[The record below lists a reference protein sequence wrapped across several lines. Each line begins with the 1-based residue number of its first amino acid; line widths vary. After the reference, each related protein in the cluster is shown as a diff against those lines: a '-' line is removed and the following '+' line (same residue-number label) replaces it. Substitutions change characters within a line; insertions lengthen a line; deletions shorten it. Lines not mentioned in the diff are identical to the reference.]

1 MATIQEIIMTRQR
14 FTRKSSAGLFGL
26 LLAGALTQ
34 AWASD
39 TARSPIPGYDRVGK
53 PVISAT
59 RGHLDEAGAEIR
71 GQQTAEIDA
80 SAKALEKRKTELT
93 KRMFWIMMSMR

>member
-1 MATIQEIIMTRQR
+1 M
-14 FTRKSSAGLFGL
+14 
-26 LLAGALTQ
+26 
-34 AWASD
+34 
-39 TARSPIPGYDRVGK
+39 
-53 PVISAT
+53 